1 MTEMVII
8 RAMGDKAKV
17 VDVKSTDTIRTALTK
32 AGINPDMSMKI
43 MVDDKEV
50 TLKTKIGKIDDIL
63 LVPAV
68 KGGK

>member
-1 MTEMVII
+1 MTQMVII

-17 VDVKSTDTIRTALTK
+17 VDVKATDTIRTALK
-32 AGINPDMSMKI
+32 EAGIDPDMSMKI

-50 TLKTKIGKIDDIL
+50 ASNTKIGKIDDIL
-63 LVPAV
+63 LVPVV

>member
-8 RAMGDKAKV
+8 RPMGDKPKV
-17 VDVKSTDTIRTALTK
+17 VDVKPTDTIKTALMK
-32 AGINPDMSMKI
+32 ARIDPSTTMKI

-50 TLKTKIGKIDDIL
+50 TLNTKIGKIDDIM

-68 KGGK
+68 KGGD